1 MVMKLVAKAGL
12 RPAFDFLHVL
22 HFAYRYL
29 C

>member
-1 MVMKLVAKAGL
+1 MKLVAKAGL
-12 RPAFDFLHVL
+12 RPAFDFLPVL